1 MRGGACRR
9 CYRNGDCQE
18 ESGEGRKMN
27 RGGIGIGMKG
37 IGAGGMLPGQAI
49 SQLVMLLVL

>member
-27 RGGIGIGMKG
+27 RGGIGIG
-37 IGAGGMLPGQAI
+37 AGDMLPGRAI

>member
-27 RGGIGIGMKG
+27 RGGIGMKG
-37 IGAGGMLPGQAI
+37 IGAGGMLPGRAI